1 MKKLSISLF
10 AILFVFSISG
20 LFTDL
25 AMTNSA
31 SAPNGFTGAPGENN
45 CTTCHSGTV
54 NSGSGNVSIDFN
66 SGATTY
72 ALSSTYNIKV
82 DVNDGSA
89 ATYGFSL
96 VALDQNGSN
105 VGIMNITNASNTKTS
120 TQGGKTYVTHV
131 NANSQITSSWEFEW
145 ASPATNMGDV
155 TFYVAGNATNG
166 GSNNSGDLI
175 YTSNKTI
182 SAPAVGVDDITN
194 GTKLELYPSFFK
206 NNINITGLNNNNVV
220 VSIFNLNGQLI
231 ESFAQ
236 EAQRLTR
243 LELGF
248 LNKGVYILQINDGKK
263 IHTNKVFKII

>member
-1 MKKLSISLF
+1 MKKLSIYLF

-31 SAPNGFTGAPGENN
+31 SAPNGYTGAPGENN

-54 NSGSGNVSIDFN
+54 NSGSGNISIDFN

-89 ATYGFSL
+89 ATYWFSL
-96 VALDQNGSN
+96 VALDQHGSN

-145 ASPATNMGDV
+145 ASPAAGVGDV
-155 TFYVAGNATNG
+155 TFYVAGNASNG

-175 YTSNKTI
+175 YTSSKTVNG
-182 SAPAVGVDDITN
+182 PAVGIGDNSN
-194 GTKLELYPSFFK
+194 GMEVGVYPSFFK

-220 VSIFNLNGQLI
+220 VSIFNLNGQLVKT
-231 ESFAQ
+231 FAQ
-236 EAQRLTR
+236 ETQSVTR
-243 LELGF
+243 LDLGF
-248 LNKGVYILQINDGKK
+248 LNKGVYVLQINDGKK
-263 IHTNKVFKII
+263 VHTNKVFKTI